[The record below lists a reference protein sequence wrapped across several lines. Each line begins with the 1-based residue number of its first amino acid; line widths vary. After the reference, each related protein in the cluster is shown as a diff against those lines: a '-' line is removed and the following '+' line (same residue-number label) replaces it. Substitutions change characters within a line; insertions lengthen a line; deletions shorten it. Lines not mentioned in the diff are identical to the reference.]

1 MMSLAPPPAVGIA
14 LVVFFSV
21 VAIVGAETGRQMLV
35 NIGKPAA
42 TIALLLIV
50 GLPPHNT
57 FGWLIT
63 AGIIF
68 SLLGDIFLL
77 GDGDREF
84 MIAVALVL
92 VAHVLYSAAFFGV
105 SGRSQ
110 TGSDAWSLPAPG
122 YVVIVLTAVL
132 VRLLWPG
139 LGKMRIPVLVYA
151 AAITVMVTSALG
163 TVGGPLP
170 PTAAILA
177 AAGAFIF
184 YISDSTLAWN
194 RFKRPYRHAPL
205 ITLST
210 YWVGQIGI
218 ALSARLHG

>member
-1 MMSLAPPPAVGIA
+1 MRG
-14 LVVFFSV
+14 
-21 VAIVGAETGRQMLV
+21 GDRG
-35 NIGKPAA
+35 GKKKTQKRGKNGENPGP
-42 TIALLLIV
+42 IALLLIV

-63 AGIIF
+63 AGIVF

-92 VAHVLYSAAFFGV
+92 IAHVLYSAAFLGV
-105 SGRSQ
+105 SGPS
-110 TGSDAWSLPAPG
+110 GVWSLPTA
-122 YVVIVLTAVL
+122 VVVCLTAML

-151 AAITVMVTSALG
+151 TAITVMVASASG
-163 TVGGPLP
+163 TMGGPLP
-170 PTAAILA
+170 PTAAVLA
-177 AAGAFIF
+177 AAGAFVF

-194 RFKRPYRHAPL
+194 RFKRPYAHAGL

>member
-1 MMSLAPPPAVGIA
+1 MSLSPPPALGIA
-14 LVVFFSV
+14 LCAFFGV
-21 VAIVGAETGRQMLV
+21 VAIVGVETKRQMLV

-63 AGIIF
+63 AGIVF

-92 VAHVLYSAAFFGV
+92 VAHLLYSAAFFGV
-105 SGRSQ
+105 SGPS
-110 TGSDAWSLPAPG
+110 GVWSLPTL
-122 YVVIVLTAVL
+122 VVVCLTAAL

-151 AAITVMVTSALG
+151 AAITVMVASASG
-163 TVGGPLP
+163 TIAGPLP
-170 PTAAILA
+170 PPAAVLA
-177 AAGAFIF
+177 AAGAFVF

-194 RFKRPYRHAPL
+194 RFKRPYAHAGL

-210 YWVGQIGI
+210 YWIGQIGI
-218 ALSARLHG
+218 ALSARLYG

>member
-1 MMSLAPPPAVGIA
+1 MSFAPPPALGIA
-14 LVVFFSV
+14 LVVFFGV
-21 VAIVGAETGRQMLV
+21 VAIVGVETGRQMLV

-50 GLPPHNT
+50 GLPPQNT

-63 AGIIF
+63 LGIVF

-77 GDGDREF
+77 GEGDREF
-84 MIAVALVL
+84 MIAVVLVL
-92 VAHVLYSAAFFGV
+92 IAHVLYSAAFFGV
-105 SGRSQ
+105 SGRS
-110 TGSDAWSLPAPG
+110 SWWPLPLPG
-122 YVVIVLTAVL
+122 YLVIILTATL

-139 LGKMRIPVLVYA
+139 LGAMRIPVLVYGT
-151 AAITVMVTSALG
+151 AITVMVVSALG
-163 TVGGPLP
+163 TIGGPLP
-170 PTAAILA
+170 PSAAVLA
-177 AAGAFIF
+177 AAGAFTF

-194 RFKRPYRHAPL
+194 RFRRRYAHAGL

-210 YWVGQIGI
+210 YWIGQIGI